1 MYIVG
6 YDSDHLHQSRVVW
19 VIILVQFWIFTIH
32 AKCKLQQIIRSDTE
46 EIYFS
51 CQFSTD
57 HDCCRSLD
65 HDSNFN
71 ILIISSLFIFQLL
84 LCLFKQGFC
93 RCHFLHGCNHR
104 KHNRYISKCRSSE
117 NRAKLWKEQFFFFHH
132 NTYSTQPNRR
142 ICLFSKIYTFYHLVT
157 AKICDSDNNTVGSHR
172 LCCQFINLKELLFGR
187 QFASHFHIQKFAPE

>member
-46 EIYFS
+46 EI
-51 CQFSTD
+51 
-57 HDCCRSLD
+57 
-65 HDSNFN
+65 
-71 ILIISSLFIFQLL
+71 ISSLFIFQLL

-93 RCHFLHGCNHR
+93 RCHFLHGCNHW

-157 AKICDSDNNTVGSHR
+157 AKICDSDNNTS
-172 LCCQFINLKELLFGR
+172 
-187 QFASHFHIQKFAPE
+187 